1 MNKSH
6 LISFTLTAALG
17 LASAGLVLFAWEL
30 PPFSARQPTTE
41 NAYIRGKVTNLSPQ
55 IAGYIAEVLVTD
67 FQHVKAGE
75 TLFRLDDSSLKQKMH
90 QAEAGLNAA
99 RANHDAAV
107 STLRATDL
115 ATRADASRLE
125 AAHLS
130 LLNAQTEAKRQHSLR
145 EQGVLSKS
153 TTEQADL
160 SLSKANAQ
168 LAEVQA
174 SLASQQEKLIAL
186 KNQVSAAE
194 ASIHQAEA
202 AVALARIDLEHV
214 EITAPTD
221 GTMGQISAR
230 VGQYVNAAT
239 TLTSHVGT
247 ERWVIANF
255 TETNFERLHRDQTVT
270 LSVDAL
276 GGRKIAG
283 HIGSFSP
290 ATGSEFSLM
299 AGTNA
304 TGNFTKVVQRI
315 PVRIEIDADQSIL
328 EELVPGMSVIALAEA
343 R

>member
-17 LASAGLVLFAWEL
+17 LASTGLVLFAWEM

-41 NAYIRGKVTNLSPQ
+41 NAYVRGKVTNLSPQ
-55 IAGYIAEVLVTD
+55 IAGYISEVLVTD
-67 FQHVKAGE
+67 FQHVNAGDV
-75 TLFRLDDSSLKQKMH
+75 LFRLDDSSLKQKLR
-90 QAEAGLNAA
+90 QAEAGLVAA

-107 STLRATDL
+107 STLRATEL
-115 ATRADASRLE
+115 ATHSDASKLE
-125 AAHLS
+125 AAHLTF
-130 LLNAQTEAKRQHSLR
+130 LNAEIEAKRQHSLR

-153 TTEQADL
+153 STEQADL

-168 LAEVQA
+168 FAEVRS
-174 SLASQQEKLIAL
+174 SLDAQQEKLIAL
-186 KNQVSAAE
+186 KNQVSAAD
-194 ASIHQAEA
+194 ATIQQAEA
-202 AVALARIDLEHV
+202 TVALAQIDLQHV
-214 EITAPTD
+214 EIAAPTD

-255 TETNFERLHRDQTVT
+255 TETNFERLSVNQSVSI
-270 LSVDAL
+270 SVDAL
-276 GGRKIAG
+276 GGRKIDG
-283 HIGSFSP
+283 QIGSFSP
-290 ATGSEFSLM
+290 ATGSEFSVM
-299 AGTNA
+299 SGTNA

-315 PVRIEIDADQSIL
+315 PVRIEIDAEQSVL
-328 EELVPGMSVIALAEA
+328 KDLVPGMSVVAVA